1 MSSGFAGHGP
11 REGTGRG
18 DHAPFGIIEGLW
30 RYGGEPMTYAI
41 PVIDLEN
48 VQLSHRRRCRLRER
62 ALAHLAACRGL
73 AENSA
78 GR

>member
-1 MSSGFAGHGP
+1 MNH
-11 REGTGRG
+11 
-18 DHAPFGIIEGLW
+18 DPFGIIKGVW

-48 VQLSHRRRCRLRER
+48 VPLEAQ
-62 ALAHLAACRGL
+62 

>member
-1 MSSGFAGHGP
+1 
-11 REGTGRG
+11 
-18 DHAPFGIIEGLW
+18 
-30 RYGGEPMTYAI
+30 MTYAI

-48 VQLSHRRRCRLRER
+48 VQLEAVR
-62 ALAHLAACRGL
+62 ARDEDKLLPH

>member
-1 MSSGFAGHGP
+1 MSADCHRVRRHGP
-11 REGTGRG
+11 REGDGRG
-18 DHAPFGIIEGLW
+18 DHAPFGIIKGVW

-48 VQLSHRRRCRLRER
+48 VQLEAVRVRDEDKLLPH
-62 ALAHLAACRGL
+62 
-73 AENSA
+73 AESSA

>member
-1 MSSGFAGHGP
+1 
-11 REGTGRG
+11 
-18 DHAPFGIIEGLW
+18 
-30 RYGGEPMTYAI
+30 MTYAI

-48 VQLSHRRRCRLRER
+48 VQLEAVRVRDEDKLLPH
-62 ALAHLAACRGL
+62 